1 MTNVKQNGRLRCQ
14 FFIYCWFL
22 WITPTKQHASH
33 NKLWRAR
40 THTHTY
46 KNAYTQKEM
55 AKRRTKQNKK
65 QKIVTTLSCNI
76 YSLFFPWW
84 QGCRVI
90 SRVSLFG
97 TNSLPLCV
105 TNSIKKKKTS
115 LRFTPPFCLCLLYSR
130 FYLSCTLFFMF
141 NCKTRWAG
149 HTMGFWLPSAHAH
162 QGAHI
167 LFNRR
172 GRNLRFK
179 SLAFYWFMNIKIQP
193 LNTLSHSHSGEYH
206 PLSRFIYSKIIDSL
220 IIFKVWDYLLSYWR
234 DYALENTN
242 NNYVIIKLSSLIF
255 HRIIYITCHV
265 HMVAMHVLIDNSIL
279 QFLKV

>member
-105 TNSIKKKKTS
+105 TNSIKKKNLIS
-115 LRFTPPFCLCLLYSR
+115 ALP
-130 FYLSCTLFFMF
+130 
-141 NCKTRWAG
+141 
-149 HTMGFWLPSAHAH
+149 LPSAFAFSI
-162 QGAHI
+162 QDST
-167 LFNRR
+167 
-172 GRNLRFK
+172 
-179 SLAFYWFMNIKIQP
+179 SLALYF
-193 LNTLSHSHSGEYH
+193 SC
-206 PLSRFIYSKIIDSL
+206 L
-220 IIFKVWDYLLSYWR
+220 IVRQDEQAIRWAFDYLLHMHIRALTYSSIGGAET
-234 DYALENTN
+234 YALR
-242 NNYVIIKLSSLIF
+242 V
-255 HRIIYITCHV
+255 
-265 HMVAMHVLIDNSIL
+265 
-279 QFLKV
+279 